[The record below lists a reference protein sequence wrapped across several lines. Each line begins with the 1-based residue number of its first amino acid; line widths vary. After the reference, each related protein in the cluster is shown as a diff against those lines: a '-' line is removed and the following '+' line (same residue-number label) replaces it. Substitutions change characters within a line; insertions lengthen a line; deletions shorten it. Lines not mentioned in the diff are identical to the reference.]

1 MKPGTKDDSGAVLLC
16 EHVAKEG
23 KPILR
28 GRRDQPQSPEDS
40 GWQFRC
46 NVASEEDIK
55 KVQIWSVREVLET
68 DPTLRAIITQPYG
81 TVVERIRP
89 DADWNIASVE
99 AADAG

>member
-1 MKPGTKDDSGAVLLC
+1 
-16 EHVAKEG
+16 VAKEG

-28 GRRDQPQSPEDS
+28 GRRDKPLSPEDS

-55 KVQIWSVREVLET
+55 KAQIWSVREVIEA
-68 DPTLRAIITQPYG
+68 DPTLRAIIAQPYG

-89 DADWNIASVE
+89 DADWKISSGE
-99 AADAG
+99 SADAG